1 MTLPFSRVYKRINKG
16 DIIVKGR
23 QEIFTD
29 LIPTGD
35 IATDK
40 KIIPII
46 LDKALA
52 VHQKNVEEIEMLYN
66 YYYNET
72 DIEQKT
78 KVQQSYI
85 NNKVAIPY
93 ANIAV
98 NTINSY
104 CFSTPFT
111 RSSRSSE
118 DSVTKLVKLFN
129 DALDDDDYDSKT
141 AETEMNCGI
150 CGFGYKFIRP
160 ATQEEKEQGLWFKTS
175 GDLNPRTTFVVKS
188 NSMDKEDVLACTYYE
203 RAKYDSNFKE
213 VGKETVYNVYTKDY
227 YWIFVK
233 GDSSKEYA
241 VELQNLGSTQTE
253 AYPLI
258 FKRIPI
264 IQYVR
269 KQDKTSDFEI
279 AKSLM
284 DSINNLSSSRVDD
297 VQQAVDYILLLRDIA
312 CETDEDIKAITKA
325 IARGILAFKSV
336 PNLTV
341 QPDVKVLETKI
352 NQSEVQTLQDFL
364 CHKVEEALNIPNRET
379 RGSSG
384 DTGLAVE
391 SRAGYRSLENIAGL
405 ITIQAKKSENKA
417 LDTILQ
423 ICKAQSGCP
432 FANLTVNDIEIKA
445 NRNKVENLTAASNAY
460 NTLRAAGLNDVDA
473 LNATELVPDSIGTA
487 ARNKSEAEENQ
498 KKQIELAQQ
507 TAKTQE
513 SNNED
518 SKETK
523 SEKTDKE

>member
-1 MTLPFSRVYKRINKG
+1 M
-16 DIIVKGR
+16 KGR
-23 QEIFTD
+23 QDIFTD

-35 IATDK
+35 ISTDK

-46 LDKALA
+46 LDKALSA
-52 VHQKNVEEIEMLYN
+52 HQKNVEEINLLFD

-72 DIEQKT
+72 AINDKIKTQQKN
-78 KVQQSYI
+78 I

-118 DSVTKLVKLFN
+118 DSITQMVKLFN

-141 AETEMNCGI
+141 TETEMNSAI
-150 CGFGYKFIRP
+150 CGYGYKFVRP
-160 ATQEEKEQGLWFKTS
+160 ATLEEKADGLWFKTS
-175 GDLNPRTTFVVKS
+175 GDLDPRTTFIVKS
-188 NSMDKEDVLACTYYE
+188 NTMDKEDVLACTYYE

-213 VGKETVYNVYTKDY
+213 KGKESVYNVYTKY
-227 YWIFVK
+227 HYWVFVK
-233 GDSSKEYA
+233 GDSSTEYA
-241 VELQNLGSTQTE
+241 VELQNIGSTKVE
-253 AYPLI
+253 AYPLV

-269 KQDKTSDFEI
+269 KQDKTGDFEI
-279 AKSLM
+279 AKSLI
-284 DSINNLSSSRVDD
+284 DSINNLASSRVDD

-312 CETDEDIKAITKA
+312 CDTDEDIDAITKA
-325 IARGILAFKSV
+325 VSKGILAFRSV

-341 QPDVKVLETKI
+341 QPDVKVLETRI

-391 SRAGYRSLENIAGL
+391 SRAGYRALENIAGL
-405 ITIQAKKSENKA
+405 ITIQAKKAENKT

-423 ICKAQSGCP
+423 ICKAQSDCP
-432 FANLTVNDIEIKA
+432 FAGLTVNDIEIKA

-460 NTLRAAGLNDVDA
+460 STLRSAGMNDVDA
-473 LNATELVPDSIGTA
+473 LNACELVPDSIGTA
-487 ARNKSEAEENQ
+487 SRNKSEAEENQ

-507 TAKTQE
+507 TAKLQE
-513 SNNED
+513 SKNDD
-518 SKETK
+518 SSKK
-523 SEKTDKE
+523 SDSSDNK

>member
-1 MTLPFSRVYKRINKG
+1 M
-16 DIIVKGR
+16 KGR

-35 IATDK
+35 ILTDK

-46 LDKALA
+46 LDKALSA
-52 VHQKNVEEIEMLYN
+52 HQKNVDEINNLFD

-72 DIEQKT
+72 E
-78 KVQQSYI
+78 I
-85 NNKVAIPY
+85 NNKTKTQQKSINNKIAIPY

-118 DSVTKLVKLFN
+118 DSVTKMVKLFN

-141 AETEMNCGI
+141 AEAEMNSGI
-150 CGFGYKFIRP
+150 CGYGYKFIRP
-160 ATQEEKEQGLWFKTS
+160 ATIEEKAEGLWFKTS

-203 RAKYDSNFKE
+203 RTKYDSNYKE
-213 VGKETVYNVYTKDY
+213 SGKETVYNVYTKHH
-227 YWIFVK
+227 YWVFVK
-233 GDSSKEYA
+233 GDSSTEYA
-241 VELQNLGSTQTE
+241 VEMQNLGTSKIE
-253 AYPLI
+253 AYPLVY
-258 FKRIPI
+258 KRIPI

-269 KQDKTSDFEI
+269 KQDKTGDFEI
-279 AKSLM
+279 AKSLI
-284 DSINNLSSSRVDD
+284 DSINNLASSRVDD

-312 CETDEDIKAITKA
+312 CETDEDIAAITKA
-325 IARGILAFKSV
+325 VASGILAFRSV

-341 QPDVKVLETKI
+341 QPDVKVLETRI

-405 ITIQAKKSENKA
+405 ITIQAKKAENKA

-423 ICKAQSGCP
+423 ICKAQSDCP
-432 FANLTVNDIEIKA
+432 FAGLTVSDIEIKA
-445 NRNKVENLTAASNAY
+445 NRNKVENLTAAANAY
-460 NTLRAAGLNDVDA
+460 STMKSAGMNDVDA
-473 LNATELVPDSIGTA
+473 LSTSELVPDPIGTA
-487 ARNKSEAEENQ
+487 ARNKTEAEEKQ
-498 KKQIELAQQ
+498 KQQLELAQQ

-513 SNNED
+513 SSENKD
-518 SKETK
+518 SKQNK
-523 SEKTDKE
+523 SDSSDKKSV